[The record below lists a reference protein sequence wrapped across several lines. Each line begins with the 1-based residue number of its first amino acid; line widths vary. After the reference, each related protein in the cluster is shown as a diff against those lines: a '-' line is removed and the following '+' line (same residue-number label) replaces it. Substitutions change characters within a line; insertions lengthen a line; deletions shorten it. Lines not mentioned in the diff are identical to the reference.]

1 MGRTALNM
9 RAHLLRTL
17 ARASAR
23 NGTATARAAAAAPQS
38 WRRLATSPL
47 ATDAVNLDLSQ
58 AKALTCHNMMCEH
71 VGEPCGCRIA
81 AFLERRSFP
90 KLETLS
96 LRGAGLRAVPDAVLR
111 LPLLRE
117 LDLSRNELLRALPDD
132 LAALESLE
140 TLDVTETALEALPP
154 RLFVL
159 PRLRRVAA
167 DAELLVAPAGW
178 TAAEGAL
185 ERGGRDGV
193 DVDVGRPHAW
203 RAGVVVPERLSK
215 VKCSTVQRSARLCGT
230 VNASPSL
237 RNF

>member
-1 MGRTALNM
+1 M

-23 NGTATARAAAAAPQS
+23 NGTAATARAAAPQS

-58 AKALTCHNMMCEH
+58 AKALPCHNMMCEH

-96 LRGAGLRAVPDAVLR
+96 LRGAGLRAVPDAVFR
-111 LPLLRE
+111 LPRLRE

-132 LAALESLE
+132 LAAL
-140 TLDVTETALEALPP
+140 
-154 RLFVL
+154 
-159 PRLRRVAA
+159 
-167 DAELLVAPAGW
+167 
-178 TAAEGAL
+178 
-185 ERGGRDGV
+185 
-193 DVDVGRPHAW
+193 
-203 RAGVVVPERLSK
+203 
-215 VKCSTVQRSARLCGT
+215 
-230 VNASPSL
+230 
-237 RNF
+237 

>member
-1 MGRTALNM
+1 MGGRTSVIEPSGWA
-9 RAHLLRTL
+9 
-17 ARASAR
+17 
-23 NGTATARAAAAAPQS
+23 ARAAATPTQS

-132 LAALESLE
+132 LAK
-140 TLDVTETALEALPP
+140 
-154 RLFVL
+154 
-159 PRLRRVAA
+159 
-167 DAELLVAPAGW
+167 
-178 TAAEGAL
+178 
-185 ERGGRDGV
+185 
-193 DVDVGRPHAW
+193 AW
-203 RAGVVVPERLSK
+203 RR
-215 VKCSTVQRSARLCGT
+215 ST
-230 VNASPSL
+230 
-237 RNF
+237 

>member
-1 MGRTALNM
+1 M
-9 RAHLLRTL
+9 RATLLLRNL
-17 ARASAR
+17 ARTSAR
-23 NGTATARAAAAAPQS
+23 NGTAAATARAAAQQS

-111 LPLLRE
+111 LPRLRE

-140 TLDVTETALEALPP
+140 TLDVTETALEALPA
-154 RLFVL
+154 RLFDL
-159 PRLRRVAA
+159 PRLGRPTTLSTARTRTAMEWTA
-167 DAELLVAPAGW
+167 GMPTLTDMQRERQMGW
-178 TAAEGAL
+178 TAMTAT
-185 ERGGRDGV
+185 
-193 DVDVGRPHAW
+193 P
-203 RAGVVVPERLSK
+203 S
-215 VKCSTVQRSARLCGT
+215 STPKLRRSATESTTTAMG
-230 VNASPSL
+230 S
-237 RNF
+237 